1 MAYPVL
7 SRNPSSL
14 DPDGKLED
22 STLRSEFTAGY
33 SQSRPKFT
41 RLRRTWGVSYADLP
55 NADADTLRAFESTTL
70 VNGSAPFVWTH
81 PISGIT
87 PTVQIIGCISFSSSA
102 DKYGVT
108 QVSFTLQE
116 V

>member
-1 MAYPVL
+1 MSYPVL
-7 SRNPSSL
+7 SRAPSSL

-33 SQSRPKFT
+33 TQSRPKFT
-41 RLRRTWGVSYADLP
+41 RLRRTWGVSYVDLP
-55 NADADTLRAFESTTL
+55 DADVALLRTFESTTL
-70 VNGSAPFVWTH
+70 VNGSAPFTWTH
-81 PISGIT
+81 PKSGIT

-102 DKYGVT
+102 DKYGVA